1 MAEHESSEP
10 FERILKASDRN
21 HLDTP
26 FRSSS
31 DLRSRHFPGA
41 GGKLSHTRLTK
52 AYLAEF
58 KDPSPDWQLLAHGTW
73 PWVIGHDHDLALLDK
88 ELEQAPK
95 TGEMPFNTTKRK
107 TFVEKF
113 SEAGT
118 EEIEIFVRIFANGGP
133 DFQKAVMERL
143 RVEPSNPP
151 TETIGAPPHATA
163 PSPRVDEQGSNSGV
177 EDLDPITRAKMALIG
192 TTFFFILSFIPL
204 GIQFWRQPDQEH
216 WIVMGVTGFLG
227 LLTIGF
233 GVDYGRKKP

>member
-1 MAEHESSEP
+1 MAENESSNP
-10 FERILKASDRN
+10 LARILKASNRN

-31 DLRSRHFPGA
+31 DLGSRNFPGA

-58 KDPSPDWQLLAHGTW
+58 KEVSPDWQLLAHGTW
-73 PWVIGHDHDLALLDK
+73 PWLIGHVQDLTLLTK
-88 ELEQAPK
+88 ELEQTAE
-95 TGEMPFNTTKRK
+95 TGERLLDANKRK

-113 SEAGT
+113 SETGT
-118 EEIEIFVRIFANGGP
+118 AEIEIFVRIFANGGP
-133 DFQKAVMERL
+133 DFQKAVIEKL
-143 RVEPSNPP
+143 RPEPANPSAG
-151 TETIGAPPHATA
+151 TTGASVAA
-163 PSPRVDEQGSNSGV
+163 PSPRVDEQESNPGV

-192 TTFFFILSFIPL
+192 TLFFFSLSLIPL

-216 WIVMGVTGFLG
+216 WIVVGVTGFLG

-233 GVDYGRKKP
+233 GIDYGRKKP

>member
-1 MAEHESSEP
+1 MAKNESSDP
-10 FERILKASDRN
+10 LTRILKASNRN

-41 GGKLSHTRLTK
+41 GGKLSHNRLTK

-58 KDPSPDWQLLAHGTW
+58 KEASPDWKLLAHGTW
-73 PWVIGHDHDLALLDK
+73 PWLIGHVHDLALLQN
-88 ELEQAPK
+88 ELEQMSK
-95 TGEMPFNTTKRK
+95 TGEMPFDARKRE

-118 EEIEIFVRIFANGGP
+118 AEIEIFVRIFANGGP

-143 RVEPSNPP
+143 RPEPANPP
-151 TETIGAPPHATA
+151 TRTTGTSTSVAD
-163 PSPRVDEQGSNSGV
+163 PSPRVNEQESKLGV
-177 EDLDPITRAKMALIG
+177 ADLDPITRAKMALIG
-192 TTFFFILSFIPL
+192 TIFFFVLSWIPL
-204 GIQFWRQPDQEH
+204 GIQFWRQPDQGH

-233 GVDYGRKKP
+233 GIDYGRKRP